1 MKKFFGLFFL
11 LVLGFLFPRPVMARE
26 VETICAV
33 YFTGVG
39 CSHCA
44 KTDPVVLGDLLDEFP
59 HLVIIEYEI
68 YQQRENAPL
77 LSKYHEAYSSGLG
90 IPLLIFSAADPL
102 VGDRTI
108 LNNVANYLG
117 SREGNPCPLVDGSAR
132 RFGELDFS
140 TLPGQPKIWSGERVL
155 IRRPGAGGAVNNE
168 LLGKLLAGEDFIP
181 TLRSRAFEEVAPQPV
196 ALSGQRVKFEH
207 AVEVDN
213 WLFQWN
219 GGGLGGVLAETIH
232 GEEDPREESCPDL
245 TLTKVISLAV
255 VDAVNPCALAVLT
268 LLLFTVL
275 AYNSG
280 EKRRVLWAGLA
291 FSASV
296 LVMYLVYGLVII
308 RFFQLVQA
316 LTSVRLWLY
325 KILGLVAVV
334 LGVLNVKD
342 FLVYKPG
349 GLGTEMPLSLRPKVQ
364 RIISR
369 VTGPRGAAVAGAL
382 VTLFLLPCTIGPYVI
397 CGGILSQL
405 TLLKTVPWLLLYNI
419 IFILPMLVVTA
430 VCYVGLTTVE
440 NVAGWKDRNI
450 KYLHLVAGL
459 LIFGLGL
466 AMLFGW
472 V

>member
-1 MKKFFGLFFL
+1 MRNPLSWVLSFL
-11 LVLGFLFPRPVMARE
+11 VVAIFVVSPLPVRAQE
-26 VETICAV
+26 VASTCAV

-44 KTDPVVLGDLLDEFP
+44 KTDPVILGDLLDEF
-59 HLVIIEYEI
+59 
-68 YQQRENAPL
+68 ENAPL
-77 LSKYHEAYSSGLG
+77 LSRYGEVYSSGLG
-90 IPLLIFSAADPL
+90 VPLLIFDANNAL
-102 VGDRTI
+102 VGDRNI
-108 LNNVANYLG
+108 LNDVGSYLERLG
-117 SREGNPCPLVDGSAR
+117 GNPCPLVDGSSR
-132 RFGELDFS
+132 RFGKLNFS
-140 TLPGQPKIWSGERVL
+140 DLPGSPKLWAGERIL
-155 IRRPGAGGAVNNE
+155 IRQSGATGEVDDD
-168 LLGKLLAGEDFIP
+168 LLRNLLIEDDFIAS
-181 TLRSRAFEEVAPQPV
+181 LRKIASEEVTPQPV
-196 ALSGQRVKFEH
+196 ALSGKRVEFEH
-207 AVEVDN
+207 AVEVGS
-213 WLFQWN
+213 WLLQWD
-219 GGGLGGVLAETIH
+219 GEGLGRVLAETIH
-232 GEEDPREESCPDL
+232 GGDPREESCPDL
-245 TLTKVISLAV
+245 TLTKVLSLAV

-308 RFFQLVQA
+308 RFFQLVSV

-334 LGVLNVKD
+334 LGALNVKD

-349 GLGTEMPLSLRPKVQ
+349 GLGTEMPLGLRPKVQ
-364 RIISR
+364 RLISR
-369 VTGPRGAAVAGAL
+369 ASSPRAAAAVGAF

-397 CGGILSQL
+397 CGGILSRL
-405 TLLKTVPWLLLYNI
+405 TLIKTVPWLLLYNI
-419 IFILPMLVVTA
+419 IFILPMLVITA
-430 VCYVGLTTVE
+430 ACYVGLTTVE

-450 KYLHLVAGL
+450 RYLHLVAGV
-459 LIFGLGL
+459 LISGLGL